1 MLLTQEPTFVMVVT
15 QEPTT
20 KIYKRK
26 KEKKRRKIAA
36 THAFQNHGMIY
47 CYIPSSCK
55 SQLQSQKVFKRINA

>member
-20 KIYKRK
+20 KIYKK
-26 KEKKRRKIAA
+26 GEKKKKKFVA
-36 THAFQNHGMIY
+36 THAFQNHGMTY

-55 SQLQSQKVFKRINA
+55 ESTTSQKF